1 MRTALVTGGNRGIGR
16 EVCRALSA
24 LGYHVYLG
32 SRDVEVGRR
41 VARAVQSEGR
51 VECVRLDVTS
61 GEDVSALSERLGE
74 DLEVLVNSAGIYSA
88 LPFQRVSVDDVRQ
101 SCEINMLG
109 PFSLISEFLPGMNR
123 RSHGRIINVSSGYGT
138 FSDRIS
144 GPAAYGISKAALNA
158 LTVVA
163 SQEAEG
169 SVEVNA
175 VCPGWVRT
183 DMGGHGAPRDVSEG
197 ADTIVWL
204 ATRPADRQRINGQLL
219 RDRKVIPW

>member
-32 SRDVEVGRR
+32 SRDVVVGRR
-41 VARAVQSEGR
+41 VARAIQSEGDI
-51 VECVRLDVTS
+51 ECVRLDVTS
-61 GEDVSALSERLGE
+61 GEDVSALSEHVGE
-74 DLEVLVNSAGIYSA
+74 NLDVLVNNAGIYNA
-88 LPFQRVSVDDVRQ
+88 LPFRRLSVDDVRQ
-101 SCEINMLG
+101 SCETNMLG
-109 PFSLISEFLPGMNR
+109 PFSLISEFLPKMNR
-123 RSHGRIINVSSGYGT
+123 RGQGRIINVSSGYGT

-169 SVEVNA
+169 NVEVNA

-183 DMGGHGAPRDVSEG
+183 DMGGDGAPRDVSEG

-204 ATRPADRQRINGQLL
+204 ATRPADGGRINGQLL
-219 RDRKVIPW
+219 RDRKVVQW

>member
-24 LGYHVYLG
+24 LGDHVYLG
-32 SRDVEVGRR
+32 SRDVVVGRR
-41 VARAVQSEGR
+41 VARAIQSEGDI
-51 VECVRLDVTS
+51 ECVRLDVTS
-61 GEDVSALSERLGE
+61 GEDVSALSEHVGE
-74 DLEVLVNSAGIYSA
+74 NLDVLVNNAGIYNA
-88 LPFQRVSVDDVRQ
+88 LPFRRLSVDDVRQ
-101 SCEINMLG
+101 SCETNMLG
-109 PFSLISEFLPGMNR
+109 PFSLISEFLPKMNR
-123 RSHGRIINVSSGYGT
+123 RGQGRIINVSSGYGT

-169 SVEVNA
+169 NVEVNA

-183 DMGGHGAPRDVSEG
+183 DMGGDGAPRDVSEG

-204 ATRPADRQRINGQLL
+204 ATRPADGGRINGQLL
-219 RDRKVIPW
+219 RDRKVVQW

>member
-1 MRTALVTGGNRGIGR
+1 
-16 EVCRALSA
+16 
-24 LGYHVYLG
+24 
-32 SRDVEVGRR
+32 
-41 VARAVQSEGR
+41 
-51 VECVRLDVTS
+51 
-61 GEDVSALSERLGE
+61 
-74 DLEVLVNSAGIYSA
+74 
-88 LPFQRVSVDDVRQ
+88 
-101 SCEINMLG
+101 MLG

-169 SVEVNA
+169 GVEVNA

-183 DMGGHGAPRDVSEG
+183 DMGGDGAPRDVSEG

-204 ATRPADRQRINGQLL
+204 ATRPAEGQRINGRLL